1 MISPSLYVLWIQ
13 SSVMLLVINTLSFYS
28 ASFSISFHLQYKHP
42 YTTPTLKNNNTS
54 FLNSCFSR
62 SLLYCQNYTHQKTFF
77 PPLPNFWERQSNLI
91 VSNYSSRIYTS
102 VIAICF
108 LLSMPFVDNFQFLI
122 FSGISQYLTYF
133 NFPLSFK
140 TSFPLFLTFCT
151 LYYTHSSLWN
161 WFLLILMT
169 HSCKCRADTSSK
181 LQSHIQIRTHTH
193 ICGFPYDTYICIHI
207 FGTSQK
213 SQSHPWA

>member
-1 MISPSLYVLWIQ
+1 MLWIQ
-13 SSVMLLVINTLSFYS
+13 SSVLLLVIITPSFYS

-42 YTTPTLKNNNTS
+42 YTTPALKNNNTS
-54 FLNSCFSR
+54 FLNSWFSQ
-62 SLLYCQNYTHQKTFF
+62 SLLYCHNYTQQKTFF

-91 VSNYSSRIYTS
+91 VSNYSPRIYTS

-140 TSFPLFLTFCT
+140 TSSFLCFWYFI
-151 LYYTHSSLWN
+151 LYT
-161 WFLLILMT
+161 
-169 HSCKCRADTSSK
+169 
-181 LQSHIQIRTHTH
+181 
-193 ICGFPYDTYICIHI
+193 IHI
-207 FGTSQK
+207 LPYETDSY
-213 SQSHPWA
+213 SS